1 MGISSYSSCSI
12 EKCYAKS
19 ISLHASRHA
28 SLPPNPPSCILKT
41 SYGFTEDSTPKT
53 TKTSFGTLPLLQL
66 TINSKAALQENMEGR
81 PVLPG
86 YPALWFLWKIQEFP
100 VAHRSKG
107 LVPGTTWCF
116 KSTAL
121 NKCLVYV
128 TLLTP
133 TCVVNMVKLFNWQIL
148 CKSIIKENQK
158 PVLIFST
165 SILCHNPS
173 IQHI

>member
-12 EKCYAKS
+12 ETCYAKS

-41 SYGFTEDSTPKT
+41 SNGFTEDSTPKT

-66 TINSKAALQENMEGR
+66 TINSKAELQEKIEGS

-86 YPALWFLWKIQEFP
+86 HPALWFLWKIQEFL
-100 VAHRSKG
+100 VAQEQRFGARDYRVLQEHS
-107 LVPGTTWCF
+107 L
-116 KSTAL
+116 AL
-121 NKCLVYV
+121 NSVVYV

>member
-28 SLPPNPPSCILKT
+28 SLPPTHHPVYLR
-41 SYGFTEDSTPKT
+41 
-53 TKTSFGTLPLLQL
+53 PLMGLL
-66 TINSKAALQENMEGR
+66 
-81 PVLPG
+81 
-86 YPALWFLWKIQEFP
+86 KIQHLKQQRPHLVLFLFFSSLSIARLHSKKKLKEAQCSQGTQHFDFYEKYKSFQSP
-100 VAHRSKG
+100 RSKR
-107 LVPGTTWCF
+107 LVPGTTGCF

-121 NKCLVYV
+121 NSIVYV